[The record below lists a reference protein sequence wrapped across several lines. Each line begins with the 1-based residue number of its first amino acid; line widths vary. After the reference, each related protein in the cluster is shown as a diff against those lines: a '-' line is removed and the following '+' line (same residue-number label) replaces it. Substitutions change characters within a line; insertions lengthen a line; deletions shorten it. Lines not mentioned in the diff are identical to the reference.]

1 MARFSYKEN
10 PEAVIDKLLEY
21 HSIEDLR
28 AIINRKVRRKAR
40 RGNNFFEVAVEVY
53 IYQRWNDSKMTYA
66 IDQISESKNISPKT
80 IQNHITKFRN
90 LMRSR
95 YEELKG
101 DPNFFIPDSI
111 PFDTFLGGY
120 IKHILKTRPHT
131 MNRENLEDSYR
142 DYIERYRDL
151 DEIPF

>member
-1 MARFSYKEN
+1 MARLSYKEN

-28 AIINRKVRRKAR
+28 AILNRKARRKAR

-53 IYQRWNDSKMTYA
+53 FYQRWNDSKMSYA

-90 LMRSR
+90 LMKDR
-95 YEELKG
+95 YEELKKNP
-101 DPNFFIPDSI
+101 DFDIPESVTFNTFFN
-111 PFDTFLGGY
+111 GY
-120 IKHILKTRPHT
+120 IKYLFGKRSPGD
-131 MNRENLEDSYR
+131 NREIFEDHYR
-142 DYIERYRDL
+142 DYIESYRDK
-151 DEIPF
+151 DIIPF